1 MKLNE
6 IKIGKVEAKGK
17 RIAIVLPY
25 FNEELGLQLLEKTKK
40 ELLQQKI
47 AAKDIEIHRTLGAL
61 ELPFT
66 CQKILKAKGKKV
78 DAIIAL
84 GIVIRGETAHFD
96 LVNTTAH
103 QGLMQVQ
110 LTHNVP
116 IVFGILACE
125 NVEQVKQR
133 LSKGGEFALTALLQ
147 TN

>member
-25 FNEELGLQLLEKTKK
+25 FNEELGLQLLENTKK
-40 ELLQQKI
+40 ELLQQKL
-47 AAKDIEIHRTLGAL
+47 AVKDIEIHRTFGTL

-66 CQKILKAKGKKV
+66 CQKILKRKGKKV

-110 LTHNVP
+110 LNHNVP

-125 NVEQVKQR
+125 NVKQVKQR
-133 LSKGGEFALTALLQ
+133 LSKGREFALTALLQ